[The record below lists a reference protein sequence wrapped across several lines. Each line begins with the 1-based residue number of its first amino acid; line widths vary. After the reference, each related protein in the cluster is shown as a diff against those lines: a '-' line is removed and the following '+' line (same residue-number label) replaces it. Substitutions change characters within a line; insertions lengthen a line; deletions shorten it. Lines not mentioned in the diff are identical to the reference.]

1 MPFRTVQSGPVGDFE
16 HVRFLITLRLVSRA
30 GCRHL
35 ARATHASIRGF
46 VGGCGGDSTPALPA
60 ETVQIC
66 VHHVIDTNSAKGRPT
81 EMTVCWWKHAASA
94 AVVVVN
100 RRLSVFAFA
109 AHSSN
114 TRRAEGGRLNR
125 QAAAEAVCSLVRLSM
140 RPSSSSRRRIR
151 RRGGKFRFANFCIL
165 FFIASF
171 ATPLRSAGAPR
182 STIRIRAPSVC
193 PRLASAVRSRCES
206 FVRWGE
212 GEMRHREERV
222 RSETTLTHK
231 RNLRILCIFIYGFWC
246 SYRDG
251 DGSQPAA
258 YVRIFFAFA
267 ARRCVSVSVCVP
279 LG

>member
-1 MPFRTVQSGPVGDFE
+1 MHAQRML
-16 HVRFLITLRLVSRA
+16 RFAVSLEAAAAIQRL
-30 GCRHL
+30 
-35 ARATHASIRGF
+35 
-46 VGGCGGDSTPALPA
+46 TPALPA

-94 AVVVVN
+94 AVVVVVN

-140 RPSSSSRRRIR
+140 RPSSSSSRRRIR

-206 FVRWGE
+206 FVRWG
-212 GEMRHREERV
+212 GRGR
-222 RSETTLTHK
+222 
-231 RNLRILCIFIYGFWC
+231 
-246 SYRDG
+246 
-251 DGSQPAA
+251 
-258 YVRIFFAFA
+258 
-267 ARRCVSVSVCVP
+267 
-279 LG
+279 